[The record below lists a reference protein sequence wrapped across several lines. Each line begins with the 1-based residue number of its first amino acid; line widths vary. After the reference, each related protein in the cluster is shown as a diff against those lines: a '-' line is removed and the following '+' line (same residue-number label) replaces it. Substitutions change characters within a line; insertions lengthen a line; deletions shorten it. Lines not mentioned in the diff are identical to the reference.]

1 MIRRQN
7 YRQIIFEKKS
17 RRKIM
22 FLGLELG
29 SWAEWVTGIGSIL
42 AISAGFCYRKH
53 DKKLQIK
60 IKG

>member
-1 MIRRQN
+1 MVGKKN
-7 YRQIIFEKKS
+7 YRQIIFEKTS

-42 AISAGFCYRKH
+42 AISAGFFYRKH
-53 DKKLQIK
+53 DKKL
-60 IKG
+60 

>member
-29 SWAEWVTGIGSIL
+29 SWAEWVTGTGSIL
-42 AISAGFCYRKH
+42 AMSAVFF
-53 DKKLQIK
+53 LQEA
-60 IKG
+60 